1 MGGPIGAMPEES
13 ASSAWIVSY
22 SGAPRE
28 RLRLVKT
35 IVCMANTG
43 GGSIRVLPA
52 PSARRDLDAAAL
64 EALVNRYVAPALQGL
79 ACEPLEDGALRIAVP
94 ESQRKPHVFTESG
107 RFHEDGRTELEFA
120 KGQLWVR
127 RGSANAEAGADDVQR
142 IVLEAAGRFLERI
155 GAQMQSPGFVLQEEG
170 QGARPV
176 RLVDDPTAPIVRADP
191 DVVRPLTR
199 QELCS
204 RFDKPYA
211 WIVAALRRL
220 GVESDRSLAYA
231 DRNSAGHPTR
241 WRYTESVA
249 DRIRSK
255 LDEQPDWDPIH
266 EG

>member
-1 MGGPIGAMPEES
+1 MTEDSGN
-13 ASSAWIVSY
+13 SAWIVSY
-22 SGAPRE
+22 GGAPRE

-35 IVCMANTG
+35 IVATANTG
-43 GGSIRVLPA
+43 GGSIRVQPTA
-52 PSARRDLDAAAL
+52 GARREVDAPLL

-79 ACEPLEDGALRIAVP
+79 ACEALEDGAQQIAVP
-94 ESQRKPHVFTESG
+94 DSERKPHVFTEGG
-107 RFHEDGRTELEFA
+107 RFNEDGRTELEFA

-127 RGSANAEAGADDVQR
+127 HGSANAEAGADDVQR
-142 IVLEAAGRFLERI
+142 IVLEAAGRFLARI

-170 QGARPV
+170 EPARPV
-176 RLVDDPTAPIVRADP
+176 RLVDDPTAPIVRADL

-199 QELCS
+199 QELCA

-241 WRYTESVA
+241 WRYTEGVA
-249 DRIRSK
+249 DRIRSR

>member
-1 MGGPIGAMPEES
+1 MPEES

-22 SGAPRE
+22 AGTPRE

-35 IVCMANTG
+35 IVSMANTG
-43 GGSIRVLPA
+43 GGSIRVQPA
-52 PSARRDLDAAAL
+52 PSARRELEAAAV
-64 EALVNRYVAPALQGL
+64 EALVNRFVAPPLQGIG
-79 ACEPLEDGALRIAVP
+79 CEPLEDGAQQITVP
-94 ESQRKPHVFTESG
+94 DSERKPHVFTESG
-107 RFHEDGRTELEFA
+107 RFHEDGRSELEFA

-170 QGARPV
+170 EPARAV

-191 DVVRPLTR
+191 DLVRPLTR
-199 QELCS
+199 QELCA
-204 RFDKPYA
+204 RFERPYA
-211 WIVAALRRL
+211 WIAAALRRL

-249 DRIRSK
+249 QRIRAR
-255 LDEQPDWDPIH
+255 LDEKPDWDPIH
-266 EG
+266 EE